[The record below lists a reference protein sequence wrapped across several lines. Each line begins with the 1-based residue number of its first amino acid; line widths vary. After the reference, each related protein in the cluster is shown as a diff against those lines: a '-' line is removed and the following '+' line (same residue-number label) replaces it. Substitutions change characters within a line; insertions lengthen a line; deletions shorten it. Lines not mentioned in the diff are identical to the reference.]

1 MKPYY
6 YVLRKNGQPPTV
18 RHATLALAVT
28 EAERLANQHP
38 GETFE
43 ILKAVAESRVQGP
56 ASTFFMDGEGE
67 VSLDDL
73 AREGYDAHTR
83 NLGARNACPPA
94 RPSGY
99 PVFPSLD
106 RLAQLAEADAY
117 KIAKGKLAE
126 AKQKCEGPEPFAR
139 PTGKDLAIHHAELA
153 CFRAILYN
161 ATLGRLAEA
170 KQKCEEVATV
180 YAAAYA
186 NRANDRAAF
195 RQALKAYNDSLL
207 VFNTAEGNVI
217 ALQNQAAK
225 EPSTP
230 TP

>member
-106 RLAQLAEADAY
+106 RLAKLAEADAY
-117 KIAKGKLAE
+117 KIA
-126 AKQKCEGPEPFAR
+126 
-139 PTGKDLAIHHAELA
+139 
-153 CFRAILYN
+153 
-161 ATLGRLAEA
+161 LGRLAEA
-170 KQKCEEVATV
+170 KQKLLHLSTAYEAALAKRINDPGAFTHAT
-180 YAAAYA
+180 
-186 NRANDRAAF
+186 
-195 RQALKAYNDSLL
+195 KAYNESQELFYIADRE
-207 VFNTAEGNVI
+207 VTAFK
-217 ALQNQAAK
+217 NQAAK
-225 EPSTP
+225 ESSTP
-230 TP
+230 TL